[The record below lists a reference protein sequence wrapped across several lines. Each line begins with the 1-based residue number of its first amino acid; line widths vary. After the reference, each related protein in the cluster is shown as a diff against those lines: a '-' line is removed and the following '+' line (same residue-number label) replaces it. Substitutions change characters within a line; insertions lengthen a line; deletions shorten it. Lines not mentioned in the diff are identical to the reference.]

1 VNGVVRLAHTE
12 PRERQQPS
20 APFPGNSKPDPA
32 RGDKMVRVSYGE
44 WVKAAVLDASYL
56 DKGRTN
62 IGEFERLAAGIEA
75 RCAEL
80 WIPEVV
86 VLELLGQQRAS

>member
-1 VNGVVRLAHTE
+1 VRLARTE

-20 APFPGNSKPDPA
+20 APFPGDSKPDPA
-32 RGDKMVRVSYGE
+32 RGDKLARVSGGE

-62 IGEFERLAAGIEA
+62 IGDIERLAAGIEA
-75 RCAEL
+75 RGEL

-86 VLELLGQQRAS
+86 VLELPGQQRAW

>member
-1 VNGVVRLAHTE
+1 
-12 PRERQQPS
+12 
-20 APFPGNSKPDPA
+20 
-32 RGDKMVRVSYGE
+32 VSGGE

-62 IGEFERLAAGIEA
+62 IGDIERLAAGIEA
-75 RCAEL
+75 RGEL

-86 VLELLGQQRAS
+86 VLELPGQQRAW